1 MHKKSSMDSVI
12 SPWLIVL
19 ACVHQIV
26 ELAYQRTKNF
36 DKLSFLYLV
45 TGNTKKL
52 GMMQGISVKRGDQ
65 MSRFQNSL
73 YLGDVESRIAVLKE
87 TGMRQSAS
95 ICPRYIRTDGTM
107 LHRRSCLPHRQDE
120 RPG

>member
-1 MHKKSSMDSVI
+1 MHKKSSVGSVI
-12 SPWLIVL
+12 SPWLIVF
-19 ACVHQIV
+19 AYVHQIV

-87 TGMRQSAS
+87 TGMR
-95 ICPRYIRTDGTM
+95 
-107 LHRRSCLPHRQDE
+107 
-120 RPG
+120 

>member
-1 MHKKSSMDSVI
+1 MDSVI

-19 ACVHQIV
+19 AYVHQIV

-87 TGMRQSAS
+87 TGMR
-95 ICPRYIRTDGTM
+95 
-107 LHRRSCLPHRQDE
+107 
-120 RPG
+120 

>member
-1 MHKKSSMDSVI
+1 MHKKSSVGSVI

-19 ACVHQIV
+19 AYVHQIV

-87 TGMRQSAS
+87 TGMR
-95 ICPRYIRTDGTM
+95 
-107 LHRRSCLPHRQDE
+107 
-120 RPG
+120 